1 VIIWTWIGGRSEEDT
16 ITEMLS
22 DACVVASSIGL
33 EESPKHSGGRI
44 SDMEEVEEEKQKQG
58 S

>member
-1 VIIWTWIGGRSEEDT
+1 MGGRSEEDT
-16 ITEMLS
+16 ITVMLS

-33 EESPKHSGGRI
+33 EESPKYSGGGI
-44 SDMEEVEEEKQKQG
+44 SDMEEVEEEKRKQG